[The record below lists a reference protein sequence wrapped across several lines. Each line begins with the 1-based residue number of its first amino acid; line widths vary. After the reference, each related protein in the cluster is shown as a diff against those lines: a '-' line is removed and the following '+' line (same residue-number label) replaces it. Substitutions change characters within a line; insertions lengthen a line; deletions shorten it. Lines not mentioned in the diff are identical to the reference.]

1 MHFKFKIFPNDKL
14 ILQKWEGEFNLAK
27 IVDCNKQCQLYNNY
41 NRDYKLIADYRKAK
55 INVSEDKVEVLVK
68 QLESTK
74 LLRNKIAVLIDDPQN
89 TVVAMLYSFEVQ
101 KKEIKI
107 FNTLTAASR
116 WLGISEQNSKLA
128 FFN

>member
-27 IVDCNKQCQLYNNY
+27 IVDCNKQCQLHNNY

-68 QLESTK
+68 QLESPK

-89 TVVAMLYSFEVQ
+89 TVVALLYSFEVQ